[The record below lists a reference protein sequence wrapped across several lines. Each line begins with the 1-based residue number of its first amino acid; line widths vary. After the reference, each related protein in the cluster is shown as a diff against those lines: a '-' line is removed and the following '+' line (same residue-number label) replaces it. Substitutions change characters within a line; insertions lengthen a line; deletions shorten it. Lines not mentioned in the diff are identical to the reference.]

1 MPTLPSSRLLTAA
14 LLAACALAPAAL
26 AAAPAAPT
34 APGKDQAA
42 TPAEKVRQ
50 ALDQPV
56 TVRIDKQPLTAAID
70 MLKEKGKVNLVLD
83 SLSIQQQL
91 GWLPE
96 QPPVPVDVDLKDVK
110 LKSAL
115 RTVLSPYGL
124 SYAVLGDTVL
134 VTTEQTALTRQMGQR
149 VNVDLDQ
156 VEFGQALKQ
165 LGRET
170 GANLILD
177 SRVEKGA
184 KNPVSLQLEDVPLE
198 TAVRLLSEM
207 AGLKPVRVGN
217 VLFVTDKKTAAELR
231 ADPDLSQPAGV
242 TDQQEYLRRLYMSSD
257 KWQLQARWGAAPALP
272 PGANLPTPAVPPA
285 IEPKKEESGDKPGES
300 KDDKKDGDK

>member
-14 LLAACALAPAAL
+14 LACALAPAAL
-26 AAAPAAPT
+26 ASPAADKDQTPT
-34 APGKDQAA
+34 AV
-42 TPAEKVRQ
+42 EKVRK
-50 ALDQPV
+50 ALEAPI
-56 TVRIDKQPLTAAID
+56 TLRIDKQPLTAAVD
-70 MLKEKGKVNLVLD
+70 MLREKGKVNLVLD
-83 SLSIQQQL
+83 TLSIQQL
-91 GWLPE
+91 GWAPE
-96 QPPVPVDVDLKDVK
+96 QPPAPVDVDLKEVK

-115 RTVLSPYGL
+115 RTILSPYGL
-124 SYAVLGDTVL
+124 SYAVVGDTVL
-134 VTTEQTALTRQMGQR
+134 ITTEQTALMRQMGQR
-149 VNVDLDQ
+149 VNVDLDK

-231 ADPDLSQPAGV
+231 ADPDLGQPAPP
-242 TDQQEYLRRLYMSSD
+242 SD
-257 KWQLQARWGAAPALP
+257 KALIDKLEVIRTATGGAPISAVGSAPALP
-272 PGANLPTPAVPPA
+272 GVPPAVPPLGT
-285 IEPKKEESGDKPGES
+285 EKKADEGKPDDSKDEKTDPP
-300 KDDKKDGDK
+300 KDDKTDGDK